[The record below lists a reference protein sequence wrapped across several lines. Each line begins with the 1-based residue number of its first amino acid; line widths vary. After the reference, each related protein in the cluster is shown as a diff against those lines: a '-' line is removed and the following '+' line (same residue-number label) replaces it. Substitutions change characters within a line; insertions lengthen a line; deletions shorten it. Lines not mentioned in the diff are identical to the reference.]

1 MTIRGAVI
9 VMLVAVLC
17 ASPSAR
23 LAAQDPALVEAL
35 APLLRAQDRKAFDQ
49 ELFETAS
56 LHPEAVVR
64 RSVALAIGRIGDR
77 QGSAILLR
85 MLDDRDSTVVIEVM
99 FALGLLRDTTT
110 VDPIIRRLKST
121 DSLSNGAVAEAATAL
136 IRLGTPTA
144 RNFVESVLKSS
155 IELSRTRRQ
164 AFIPNAVLDAW
175 RFGANM
181 PADAILPFVSDTS
194 NDLRWRALYSLGRA
208 RAPVGGKVILRAATE
223 PQPILREAAVKALV
237 RRMADSAA
245 LPLASVRGALL
256 RGFDDERPGVR
267 INALGAAASFADSS
281 YAARTASLLGDPD
294 QNVRVAAATAL
305 GEMKSP
311 ASAIALAAAFDK
323 KGASWALRRAS
334 LAALARLDTAAFAPR
349 AAGWLGSPDLRDR
362 LSALAAWGSI
372 NSADPAVFRT
382 ALTDPD
388 ATVQSAALA
397 AWQSAAPRGDSSVA
411 SAARARLTSTSA
423 ELRAGAAEALRAT
436 ATLADLDPLLAAWR
450 LSASEGDPN
459 ARLAVFRTLR
469 ELARR
474 NPEVMTRLEEPT
486 RRSFL
491 SRPGDALVR
500 REAELN
506 WPAVAAQWGPASPLE
521 TGRSL
526 EDYRGIVRTLMLA
539 KVNPHVTIELDGYG
553 TIDIEL
559 LAHDSPLTVANFLRL
574 VDRHYFDGIRWH
586 RVVPNFVVQTG
597 DPSGTGNGG
606 PGWVIRDEIN
616 RRRYDVPV
624 VGMALSGPD
633 TGGSQWFINLSAQP
647 HLDGG
652 YTIFGQVSGSY
663 APLYRIVQGDLI
675 RTIHR

>member
-1 MTIRGAVI
+1 
-9 VMLVAVLC
+9 MLVVVSC
-17 ASPSAR
+17 SWPFAR
-23 LAAQDPALVEAL
+23 GVAQDPALVEAL
-35 APLLRAQDRKAFDQ
+35 APLLRAQDQKAFDQ
-49 ELFETAS
+49 DLFEAAA
-56 LHPEAVVR
+56 LHPEAIVR
-64 RSVALAIGRIGDR
+64 RSVALAIGRIGNR

-85 MLDDRDSTVVIEVM
+85 LLDDRDSTVVTEVM
-99 FALGLLRDTTT
+99 FALGLLHDTTT

-144 RNFVESVLKSS
+144 RVFVESVLKSS

-175 RFGANM
+175 RLGARM
-181 PADAILPFVSDTS
+181 PADAILPYVSDTS

-208 RAPVGGKVILRAATE
+208 RAPVGGKAILRAATE

-245 LPLASVRGALL
+245 LPLASVRSALL
-256 RGFDDERPGVR
+256 RGFDDERPSVR
-267 INALGAAASFADSS
+267 INAVGAAATFADSS
-281 YAARTASLLGDPD
+281 YAPRAATLLGDAD

-311 ASAIALAAAFDK
+311 AAATALAAAFDR
-323 KGASWALRRAS
+323 KGSTWALRRAS
-334 LAALARLDTAAFAPR
+334 LAALARVDTAAFAPR
-349 AAGWLGSPDLRDR
+349 AATWLASSDQRDR

-372 NSADPAVFRT
+372 KGADPALFRT
-382 ALTDPD
+382 ALNEPD
-388 ATVQSAALA
+388 AAVQAAALA
-397 AWQSAAPRGDSSVA
+397 AWQSAAPRGDSAVA
-411 SAARARLTSTSA
+411 AAARARLTNPSA
-423 ELRAGAAEALRAT
+423 EVRVGAAEALRTT
-436 ATLADLDPLLAAWR
+436 ATIADLDPLLAAWR
-450 LSASEGDPN
+450 LSASEGDPD
-459 ARLAVFRTLR
+459 ARLAVFRTLS

-491 SRPGDALVR
+491 SRPGDALLR
-500 REAELN
+500 REAEAS
-506 WPAVAAQWGPASPLE
+506 WPAVAAQWGPANPVE

-526 EDYRGIVRTLMLA
+526 EDYRGIVRTLVLA
-539 KVNPHVTIELDGYG
+539 KANPHVLIEVDGRG
-553 TIDIEL
+553 TIDVEL
-559 LAHDSPLTVANFLRL
+559 LAHEAPLTVANFLRL

-586 RVVPNFVVQTG
+586 RVVPNFVVQAG

-633 TGGSQWFINLSAQP
+633 TGGSQWFINVSAQP
-647 HLDGG
+647 HLDGV
-652 YTIFGQVSGSY
+652 YTIFGLVSGSY
-663 APLYRIVQGDLI
+663 TTLYRIVQGDLI